1 MKKRWTIF
9 NLAVVFLSLLLM
21 LGLGVMVTRSEHY
34 SITEE
39 KIRQIADIYAHE
51 YNTSPDYTKKLN
63 EDIRVTVIDSA
74 GRVIADSETID
85 LSASENHIMREEV
98 VAALNGSP
106 KTVTRYSDTLHCDMM
121 YYAEKVT
128 SGEDYVFVRVAIP
141 VKSVDSYVL
150 KSVVPMLFI
159 FLFSLAVS
167 VLASSLFGGG
177 LLRPL
182 ETVRAGLAG
191 IESGHYRA
199 VAPTTDD
206 DEINRM
212 LSDINIIGARLQ
224 DSMQTVQHEK
234 EKLDYI
240 LNHISD
246 GIVVLDPS
254 LTIIMLNR
262 RAEEIFGV
270 RQGSGRGVQVLTV
283 DPGFTAAVQGCAS
296 GGSGNIFQ
304 MEQDGCWY
312 LCTAHRA
319 EKDLIMVVLTDIT
332 ASKNNEKMRLEFF
345 ANASHELKTPLTTI
359 KGFNDMIALRTQDE
373 QIRTYA
379 QHIEKES
386 ARMLS
391 LIDDMLDLNRLE
403 HSVPDKAALPLTD
416 LRQTADEVA
425 ESLRMLAKER
435 KVELTISGA
444 GTLPIEQEHAYELI
458 KNLTEN
464 AIRYN
469 REGGHAHVEIA
480 KDPAGVHLT
489 VQDDGIG
496 IDSSHQSRIFERF
509 YRVDKSRSRA
519 TGGTGLGLAIVKHI
533 CELYGAELSL
543 SSRLGDGTTIR
554 ITFPE
559 S

>member
-1 MKKRWTIF
+1 MKKRWMIF

-39 KIRQIADIYAHE
+39 KIRQITDIYANE
-51 YNTSPDYTKKLN
+51 YSTSPDFTKKLS
-63 EDIRVTVIDSA
+63 EDIRVTVVDST

-85 LSASENHIMREEV
+85 LTASENHITREEI
-98 VAALNGSP
+98 VAALNDAP
-106 KTVTRYSDTLHCDMM
+106 KAVTRYSDTLHCDMM

-128 SGEDYVFVRVAIP
+128 TGEDYVFVRVAIP
-141 VKSVDSYVL
+141 VKSVDSYLL
-150 KSVVPMLFI
+150 KTIVPMLFI
-159 FLFSLAVS
+159 FFFSLSVS
-167 VLASSLFGGG
+167 VLASAAFGGG

-182 ETVRAGLAG
+182 ETIRQGLAG
-191 IESGHYRA
+191 IESGNYRA
-199 VAPTTDD
+199 IAPTTED

-212 LSDINIIGARLQ
+212 LSDINAIGARLQ
-224 DSMQTVQHEK
+224 DSMQTVQREK

-254 LTIIMLNR
+254 LSIVMLNR

-270 RQGSGRGVQVLTV
+270 RQGNGKGVQALTG
-283 DPGFTAAVQGCAS
+283 DPGFTAAVQGCTAGES
-296 GGSGNIFQ
+296 GSIFQ
-304 MEQDGCWY
+304 LEQDGRWY
-312 LCTAHRA
+312 LCAAHRA

-359 KGFNDMIALRTQDE
+359 KGFNDMIALRTTDE
-373 QIRTYA
+373 QIREYA
-379 QHIEKES
+379 RHIEKES
-386 ARMLS
+386 ARMLA

-403 HSVPDKAALPLTD
+403 HSAPDRASLPLTD

-425 ESLRMLAKER
+425 QGLQMLAAER
-435 KVELTISGA
+435 KVELSVSGTGA
-444 GTLPIEQEHAYELI
+444 LHIEPEHAYELI
-458 KNLTEN
+458 KNLAEN

-469 REGGHAHVEIA
+469 REGGHAYVEITQDA
-480 KDPAGVHLT
+480 AVHLT
-489 VQDDGIG
+489 VRDDGIG
-496 IDSSHQSRIFERF
+496 IDRAHQSRIFERF

-554 ITFPE
+554 ITFPTV
-559 S
+559 